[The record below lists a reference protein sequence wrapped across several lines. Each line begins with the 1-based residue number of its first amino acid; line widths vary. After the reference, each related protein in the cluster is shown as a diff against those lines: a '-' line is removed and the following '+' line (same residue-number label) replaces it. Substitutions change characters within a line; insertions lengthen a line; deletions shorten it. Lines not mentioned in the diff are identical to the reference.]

1 MAVTGFKIDKNLQ
14 LEYPVACGG
23 DGLFVIKVSFV
34 TRFDDVIASQSLQWR
49 LSAAMTGLE

>member
-1 MAVTGFKIDKNLQ
+1 MAVTGFKIDKSLQ

-34 TRFDDVIASQSLQWR
+34 TRFDDVIASQSLQ
-49 LSAAMTGLE
+49 